1 MMTPNL
7 QSKIIRYEKK
17 ELSSYEIVIM
27 FSQLKKANIS
37 YNKREL
43 ERLIKTGW
51 IHKETGNIN
60 IKKMKLLTGRKWQI
74 S

>member
-7 QSKIIRYEKK
+7 QRKVVRYENKK
-17 ELSSYEIVIM
+17 LSSYEIVIM
-27 FSQLKKANIS
+27 FSQLKKAGIV
-37 YNKREL
+37 YEDRAL
-43 ERLIKTGW
+43 ESLIKTGW